1 MTPVRSKSA
10 ELAKKAQ
17 AAPTLLVVAQPSPE
31 TDDLLEPLV
40 RRVDLCLLRVA
51 SLNAAEVALRD
62 VAVRLVL
69 VCPETEAA
77 EVTAILDKTDELR
90 PGTPV
95 PGAAPEKRR
104 APACLE
110 GTDGWSLALSD
121 VARCLEPHRRRCS
134 GARGSANER
143 LKSAAADYW
152 HETCVA
158 CPQETA
164 QMKVNVRQAARLLSV
179 SENEIYRWVDSASS
193 PASW

>member
-1 MTPVRSKSA
+1 MTPVRSKLP
-10 ELAKKAQ
+10 EPAKRAQ

-31 TDDLLEPLV
+31 TDDLLEPLM

-95 PGAAPEKRR
+95 
-104 APACLE
+104 
-110 GTDGWSLALSD
+110 LAHRPRSGEHPPVWKGRMVGILRCPMLAGVLSRTVD
-121 VARCLEPHRRRCS
+121 VALGLGAPPTS
-134 GARGSANER
+134 G
-143 LKSAAADYW
+143 
-152 HETCVA
+152 
-158 CPQETA
+158 
-164 QMKVNVRQAARLLSV
+164 
-179 SENEIYRWVDSASS
+179 
-193 PASW
+193 